1 MLRAADMVVIVG
13 TSLVLTSGIMLTR
26 AVAAGPGPGPGRE
39 AAQAAVRVTL
49 RPEEGTKPA
58 VRVVHP
64 DHVRRGAEEAGAD
77 RTAGAEPRRW
87 VDPYRIRRIVER

>member
-13 TSLVLTSGIMLTR
+13 TSLALTSGIMLTR
-26 AVAAGPGPGPGRE
+26 AVAAGPGPGRE